1 MRFRFLSNQFCWW
14 GLFGGDGRE
23 KAVGR
28 AYATSAQG
36 CVSACLENGQA
47 GHGNSFTRD
56 DCQFGS
62 VNQIL
67 SNSTPVH
74 IHWQRFYATIF
85 EWACDD
91 ISIYCINEQDQ
102 KVECFKRWRNMTT
115 NELGQF
121 YHSFS

>member
-1 MRFRFLSNQFCWW
+1 MKKDYDSHHRPKFFKV
-14 GLFGGDGRE
+14 GDLINLRLHRE

-36 CVSACLENGQA
+36 CVLACLENGQA

-67 SNSTPVH
+67 SNSTPAH
-74 IHWQRFYATIF
+74 IQWQRFYATIF

-91 ISIYCINEQDQ
+91 NSIYCI
-102 KVECFKRWRNMTT
+102 T
-115 NELGQF
+115 NETKKSNASNDGGI
-121 YHSFS
+121 